1 MKNLQIARLTF
12 NAIVSAFNADVT
24 DLNTEE
30 LNEKYQEI
38 VDHLPEDDNEII
50 ANLFEIENDV
60 INTDSDNYRALEL
73 LVVAS
78 DATTSDFNDFEIY
91 EILDLIEVI
100 KDSMQTEDDFSID
113 DLPCGEVRVI
123 CKDAIDEIWTESLID
138 MVKDCYE
145 GMREIPD
152 FVAIDWDK
160 TAENLKADGLGHHF
174 AGYDHEEH
182 ESGNFHIFRTN

>member
-1 MKNLQIARLTF
+1 MKNLEIARLTF
-12 NAIVSAFNADVT
+12 NAIVSAFNADIT

-30 LNEKYQEI
+30 LSEKYQEI

-60 INTDSDNYRALEL
+60 INTDSANYRALEL

-78 DATTSDFNDFEIY
+78 DATDSDFNDFEIY

-123 CKDAIDEIWTESLID
+123 CMDAIDAIWTESLIET
-138 MVKDCYE
+138 VKECYDLSKV
-145 GMREIPD
+145 PD
-152 FVAIDWDK
+152 FVAIDWDQ
-160 TAENLKADGLGHHF
+160 TAENCKVDGLGHHF